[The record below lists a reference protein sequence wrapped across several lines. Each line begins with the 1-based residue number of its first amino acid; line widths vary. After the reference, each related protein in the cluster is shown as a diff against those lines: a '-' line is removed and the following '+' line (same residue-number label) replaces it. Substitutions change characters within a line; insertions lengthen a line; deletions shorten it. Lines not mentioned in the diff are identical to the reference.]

1 MSSSQIQT
9 LSNQFNSLLTE
20 YQSTY
25 AEFMNTLNSNDN
37 SLTTVENSAFTGSST
52 INTNP
57 VSSISDCTT
66 ACSSNTSCSG
76 ATFTP
81 SSNTNSNNNCTLSSG
96 TGTIVNL
103 ANSTAI
109 VQKGLSYSYQLQNL
123 NQQLMDINE
132 QINTTVN
139 QSNTTYQNNL
149 GQINE
154 QGQAL
159 QQNYVVLT
167 GDRDRI
173 DVMIREFET
182 LNEAQ
187 QNSDINVTMNYY
199 NYIVLLFVVFFLV
212 SLLLRF
218 SVPSEQVGGGNRGG
232 NSKYQWLAFFIG
244 IYWGFYYIFKN

>member
-25 AEFMNTLNSNDN
+25 SEFMNTLNSNDT
-37 SLTTVENSAFTGSST
+37 SLTTVENSAFTGSGT
-52 INTNP
+52 INTSL

-66 ACSSNTSCSG
+66 ACSSNTSCTG
-76 ATFTP
+76 ATFT
-81 SSNTNSNNNCTLSSG
+81 TNSNNNCTLSSG
-96 TGTIVNL
+96 TGNIVN
-103 ANSTAI
+103 ATNSTAI

-123 NQQLMDINE
+123 NQQLMDINQ
-132 QINTTVN
+132 QINTIVN

-159 QQNYVVLT
+159 QQNYTVLT

-173 DVMIREFET
+173 NIMIREFET

-187 QNSDINVTMNYY
+187 QNSDINATMSYY
-199 NYIVLLFVVFFLV
+199 NYIVLLFVAIFLV
-212 SLLLRF
+212 CLLLRF
-218 SVPSEQVGGGNRGG
+218 SVPSEQVGGGRNSVG
-232 NSKYQWLAFFIG
+232 N
-244 IYWGFYYIFKN
+244 IFKNLFSK

>member
-25 AEFMNTLNSNDN
+25 AEFMNTLNSNDT

-52 INTNP
+52 ISTNP

-96 TGTIVNL
+96 SGNIVN
-103 ANSTAI
+103 ATNSTAI
-109 VQKGLSYSYQLQNL
+109 VQIGLSYSYQLQNL
-123 NQQLMDINE
+123 NQQLMNINE
-132 QINTTVN
+132 QINTIVN
-139 QSNTTYQNNL
+139 QSNTTYENNL

-182 LNEAQ
+182 LNQAQ

-199 NYIVLLFVVFFLV
+199 NYIVLLFVAIFLV
-212 SLLLRF
+212 CLLLRF
-218 SVPSEQVGGGNRGG
+218 SVPNEQTGGGRNVV
-232 NSKYQWLAFFIG
+232 NNF
-244 IYWGFYYIFKN
+244 FKNIFSK

>member
-25 AEFMNTLNSNDN
+25 TEFINVLNSNDT
-37 SLTTVENSAFTGSST
+37 SFTTVENSAFSGSGT

-81 SSNTNSNNNCTLSSG
+81 NSSTNSNNNCTLSSG
-96 TGTIVNL
+96 SGNIINST
-103 ANSTAI
+103 NSTAI
-109 VQKGLSYSYQLQNL
+109 VQKGLYYSYQLQNL
-123 NQQLMDINE
+123 NQQLMDINQ
-132 QINTTVN
+132 QINNTVN
-139 QSNTTYQNNL
+139 QSNTEYQNNL
-149 GQINE
+149 GEIN
-154 QGQAL
+154 QKGQAL

-167 GDRDRI
+167 DDRDRI
-173 DVMIREFET
+173 ELMIREFET

-187 QNSDINVTMNYY
+187 QNSDINATMSYY
-199 NYIVLLFVVFFLV
+199 NYIVLLFVAIFLV
-212 SLLLRF
+212 VLLLRF
-218 SVPSEQVGGGNRGG
+218 SVPSEQVGGGNRGC
-232 NSKYQWLAFFIG
+232 NSKYQWLAFLIG
-244 IYWGFYYIFKN
+244 IYFGFHYIFKN

>member
-9 LSNQFNSLLTE
+9 LSNQFNSILTE

-25 AEFMNTLNSNDN
+25 AEFMNTIKSNDT
-37 SLTTVENSAFTGSST
+37 SLTTVENSAFTGSGT

-76 ATFTP
+76 ATFT
-81 SSNTNSNNNCTLSSG
+81 TTNNNCTLSSG
-96 TGTIVNL
+96 SGNIVN
-103 ANSTAI
+103 ATNSTAI
-109 VQKGLSYSYQLQNL
+109 VQKGLYYTYQLQNL

-132 QINTTVN
+132 QINNSVN
-139 QSNTTYQNNL
+139 QSNTQYQNNL

-154 QGQAL
+154 RGQAL
-159 QQNYVVLT
+159 QQNYLVLT

-173 DVMIREFET
+173 NIMVREFET

-199 NYIVLLFVVFFLV
+199 NYIVLLFVAIFLV
-212 SLLLRF
+212 CLLLRF
-218 SVPSEQVGGGNRGG
+218 SVPSEQVGGGDRGG

>member
-9 LSNQFNSLLTE
+9 LSNQFNSILTE

-25 AEFMNTLNSNDN
+25 AEFMNTIKSNDT
-37 SLTTVENSAFTGSST
+37 SLTTVENSAFTGSGT

-76 ATFTP
+76 ATFT
-81 SSNTNSNNNCTLSSG
+81 STNNNCTLSSG
-96 TGTIVNL
+96 SGNIVN
-103 ANSTAI
+103 ATNSTAI

-123 NQQLMDINE
+123 NQQLMNINE

-159 QQNYVVLT
+159 QQNYTVLT

-173 DVMIREFET
+173 NIMIREFET

-187 QNSDINVTMNYY
+187 QNSDINVTMSYY
-199 NYIVLLFVVFFLV
+199 NYIILLFVAIFLV
-212 SLLLRF
+212 VLLLRF

>member
-9 LSNQFNSLLTE
+9 LSNQFNTLLTD

-25 AEFMNTLNSNDN
+25 AEFMNTINSNDT
-37 SLTTVENSAFTGSST
+37 SLTTVENSAFTGSGT
-52 INTNP
+52 IKTNQ
-57 VSSISDCTT
+57 VSSISDCST

-81 SSNTNSNNNCTLSSG
+81 SSNNCTLSSG
-96 TGTIVNL
+96 SGNIVN
-103 ANSTAI
+103 ATNSTAI
-109 VQKGLSYSYQLQNL
+109 VQKGLNYSYQLQNL

-132 QINTTVN
+132 QINNSVN
-139 QSNTTYQNNL
+139 QSNSEYQNNL
-149 GQINE
+149 GQIN
-154 QGQAL
+154 QRGQAL

-173 DVMIREFET
+173 NIMIREFET

-187 QNSDINVTMNYY
+187 QNSDLNATMSYY
-199 NYIVLLFVVFFLV
+199 NYIVLLFVAIFLV
-212 SLLLRF
+212 VLLFRF
-218 SVPSEQVGGGNRGG
+218 SLPSEQVGGGNKGG

-244 IYWGFYYIFKN
+244 IYWGFHYIFKN

>member
-25 AEFMNTLNSNDN
+25 AEFMNTLKSNDT
-37 SLTTVENSAFTGSST
+37 SLTTVENSAFAGSGT
-52 INTNP
+52 INTSL

-66 ACSSNTSCSG
+66 ACSSNTSCTG
-76 ATFTP
+76 ATFT
-81 SSNTNSNNNCTLSSG
+81 TNSNNNCTLSSG
-96 TGTIVNL
+96 TGNIVN
-103 ANSTAI
+103 ATNSTAI
-109 VQKGLSYSYQLQNL
+109 VQKGLYYSYQLQNL
-123 NQQLMDINE
+123 NQQLMDINQ
-132 QINTTVN
+132 QINTAVN
-139 QSNTTYQNNL
+139 QSNTEYQNNL

-154 QGQAL
+154 SGQAL

-173 DVMIREFET
+173 DLMIREFET

-199 NYIVLLFVVFFLV
+199 NYIVLLFVAIFLV
-212 SLLLRF
+212 CLLLRF
-218 SVPSEQVGGGNRGG
+218 SVPSDQVGGGRNSVG
-232 NSKYQWLAFFIG
+232 N
-244 IYWGFYYIFKN
+244 IFKNLFSK

>member
-9 LSNQFNSLLTE
+9 LSNQFNSILTE

-25 AEFMNTLNSNDN
+25 AEFMNTIKSNDT
-37 SLTTVENSAFTGSST
+37 SLTTVENSAFTGSGT
-52 INTNP
+52 IKTNP

-76 ATFTP
+76 ATFT
-81 SSNTNSNNNCTLSSG
+81 TTNNNCTLSSG
-96 TGTIVNL
+96 SGNIVNST
-103 ANSTAI
+103 NSTAI
-109 VQKGLSYSYQLQNL
+109 VQKGLYYTYQLQNL

-132 QINTTVN
+132 QINNSVN
-139 QSNTTYQNNL
+139 QSNTQYQNNL

-154 QGQAL
+154 RGQAL
-159 QQNYVVLT
+159 QQNYLVLT

-173 DVMIREFET
+173 NIMVREFET

-199 NYIVLLFVVFFLV
+199 NYIVLLFVAIFLV
-212 SLLLRF
+212 CLLLRF
-218 SVPSEQVGGGNRGG
+218 SVPSEQVGGGDRGG

>member
-25 AEFMNTLNSNDN
+25 SEFMNTLKSNDT
-37 SLTTVENSAFTGSST
+37 SFTTVENSAFSGSGI

-57 VSSISDCTT
+57 VSSVSDCTT

-81 SSNTNSNNNCTLSSG
+81 NSSTNSNNNCTLSSG
-96 TGTIVNL
+96 TGNIVN
-103 ANSTAI
+103 ATNSTAI
-109 VQKGLSYSYQLQNL
+109 VKKGLYYSYQLQNL
-123 NQQLMDINE
+123 NQQLMDINQ

-139 QSNTTYQNNL
+139 QSNTKYQNNL

-154 QGQAL
+154 RGQAL

-173 DVMIREFET
+173 GVMIREFET

-187 QNSDINVTMNYY
+187 QNSDINATASYY
-199 NYIVLLFVVFFLV
+199 NYIVLLFVAIFLV
-212 SLLLRF
+212 CLLLRF
-218 SVPSEQVGGGNRGG
+218 SVPNEQVGGGRNVVS
-232 NSKYQWLAFFIG
+232 N
-244 IYWGFYYIFKN
+244 IFKNLFSKY

>member
-1 MSSSQIQT
+1 
-9 LSNQFNSLLTE
+9 
-20 YQSTY
+20 
-25 AEFMNTLNSNDN
+25 
-37 SLTTVENSAFTGSST
+37 
-52 INTNP
+52 
-57 VSSISDCTT
+57 
-66 ACSSNTSCSG
+66 
-76 ATFTP
+76 
-81 SSNTNSNNNCTLSSG
+81 LSSG
-96 TGTIVNL
+96 SGNIVN
-103 ANSTAI
+103 ATNSTAI

-123 NQQLMDINE
+123 NQQLMDINQ
-132 QINTTVN
+132 QINTIVN

-159 QQNYVVLT
+159 QQNYTVLT

-173 DVMIREFET
+173 NIMIREFET

-187 QNSDINVTMNYY
+187 QNSDINATMSYY
-199 NYIVLLFVVFFLV
+199 NYIVLLFVAIFLV
-212 SLLLRF
+212 VLLFRF

>member
-20 YQSTY
+20 YQTTY
-25 AEFMNTLNSNDN
+25 ADFMNTLKSNDT
-37 SLTTVENSAFTGSST
+37 SLTTVENSAFTGSGT
-52 INTNP
+52 INTSL

-66 ACSSNTSCSG
+66 ACSSNTSCTG
-76 ATFTP
+76 ATFT
-81 SSNTNSNNNCTLSSG
+81 TNSNNNCTLSSG
-96 TGTIVNL
+96 TGNIVN
-103 ANSTAI
+103 ATNSTAI
-109 VQKGLSYSYQLQNL
+109 VQKGLYYSYQLQNL
-123 NQQLMDINE
+123 NQQLMDINQ

-139 QSNTTYQNNL
+139 QSNTEYQNNL

-173 DVMIREFET
+173 DLMIREFET

-199 NYIVLLFVVFFLV
+199 NYIVLLFVAIFLV
-212 SLLLRF
+212 CLLLRF

>member
-25 AEFMNTLNSNDN
+25 AEFMNTLNSNDT
-37 SLTTVENSAFTGSST
+37 SLTTVENSAFTGSGT
-52 INTNP
+52 INTSL

-66 ACSSNTSCSG
+66 ACSSNTSCTG
-76 ATFTP
+76 ATFT
-81 SSNTNSNNNCTLSSG
+81 TDSNNNCTLSSG
-96 TGTIVNL
+96 TGNIVN
-103 ANSTAI
+103 ATNSTAI

-123 NQQLMDINE
+123 NQQLMDINQ
-132 QINTTVN
+132 QINTAVN
-139 QSNTTYQNNL
+139 QSNTEYQNNL

-154 QGQAL
+154 SGQAL

-167 GDRDRI
+167 GDRERI
-173 DVMIREFET
+173 NLMVREFET

-199 NYIVLLFVVFFLV
+199 NYIVLLFVAIFLV
-212 SLLLRF
+212 CLLLRF

>member
-25 AEFMNTLNSNDN
+25 AEFMNTLNSNDT
-37 SLTTVENSAFTGSST
+37 SLTTVENSAFTGSGT
-52 INTNP
+52 INTSL

-66 ACSSNTSCSG
+66 ACSSNTSCTG
-76 ATFTP
+76 ATFT
-81 SSNTNSNNNCTLSSG
+81 TNSNNNCTLSSG
-96 TGTIVNL
+96 TGNIVN
-103 ANSTAI
+103 ATNSTAI

-123 NQQLMDINE
+123 NQQLMDINQ
-132 QINTTVN
+132 QINTAVN
-139 QSNTTYQNNL
+139 QSNTEYQNNL

-154 QGQAL
+154 SGQAL

-167 GDRDRI
+167 GDRERI
-173 DVMIREFET
+173 NLMVREFET

-199 NYIVLLFVVFFLV
+199 NYIVLLFVAIFLV
-212 SLLLRF
+212 CLLLRF

-232 NSKYQWLAFFIG
+232 NNKYQWLAFFIG